1 MTREN
6 ILFAIIGILLGFIVG
21 FMFASSM
28 SQRMPEP
35 QAANRSQAMPADHP
49 PVGGAQNGPD
59 PQAAELYYQIGRYDQ
74 SIEFLLKANQIQPTD
89 YRTVTLLG
97 LTNLDAG
104 HYETAEKWYRAAL
117 KMRQDDVMVLAGL
130 AAATLEKGDVKAAE
144 DAIAQLEKVDPNSE
158 DLPNFKTK
166 LASLKASK
174 SAAYYGEID
183 ILTTFASSTR
193 SIFPSRP
200 TTTT

>member
-35 QAANRSQAMPADHP
+35 QVAARSQAMPADHP
-49 PVGGAQNGPD
+49 PVGAPQNGAAGD
-59 PQAAELYYQIGRYDQ
+59 PQAVREQVAASLEKARNEPKNFDAQVKAAELYYQIGRYDQ
-74 SIEFLLKANQIQPTD
+74 AIEFLLKANQIQPTD

-104 HYETAEKWYRAAL
+104 HFETAEKWYRAAL

-130 AAATLEKGDVKAAE
+130 AAATLEKGDAKAAE

-166 LASLKASK
+166 LASLKA
-174 SAAYYGEID
+174 A
-183 ILTTFASSTR
+183 R
-193 SIFPSRP
+193 
-200 TTTT
+200 

>member
-1 MTREN
+1 
-6 ILFAIIGILLGFIVG
+6 LGFIVG

-59 PQAAELYYQIGRYDQ
+59 PQAVREQVAASLEKARNEPKNFDAQVKAAELYYQIGRYDQ

-130 AAATLEKGDVKAAE
+130 AAATLEKGDAKAAE

-166 LASLKASK
+166 LASLKAGK
-174 SAAYYGEID
+174 
-183 ILTTFASSTR
+183 
-193 SIFPSRP
+193 
-200 TTTT
+200 